1 MQGNEIMDDKLN
13 YDEEINEIRVYTTK
27 EVAQI
32 LRISESHVCRLIK
45 NGRIEK
51 LPLGQRIIRISE
63 NSLNNFLNTSY

>member
-1 MQGNEIMDDKLN
+1 MEGNEIMDDKLN

-32 LRISESHVCRLIK
+32 LRISESHVYRLIK

-63 NSLNNFLNTSY
+63 KSLNNFLNTSY

>member
-1 MQGNEIMDDKLN
+1 MMEDKLN
-13 YDEEINEIRVYTTK
+13 YNEEIKEIKVYTTK

-45 NGRIEK
+45 DGRLEK

-63 NSLNNFLNTSY
+63 RAVNNFLNGS